1 MSAKPSL
8 LFCFLF
14 IALLLHT
21 ENAGSQDRNWT
32 HFRGTNLNGIA
43 LTDSVPLKWDDST
56 IKWKTEIHGKGY
68 SSPVV
73 FENQVWLTTATQD
86 GKELYAVCADYRT
99 GKIIHDIKVFSP
111 EDIFGKHSI
120 NTYASPTPCIEKDFV
135 YVNYGSLGTA
145 CIKTSD
151 GSIVWKRTDLKCNH
165 VQGSGASPILYKN
178 LLILHFEGTDVRFII
193 ALDKSTGKTVWRTD
207 RPEKPYEPL
216 PEIGRKAYVTPV
228 ILNVDGRDLLIS
240 NGSAVCCAY
249 DVLTGAE
256 VWCVTGGAEST
267 VPMPFTEN
275 GLVYFY
281 TGYMVDDEAPNYTE
295 MLAVDPKGKG
305 DITGTNV
312 LWKKRD
318 NQTQTQMLTPVIK
331 DGLIYTVNTKNFL
344 MCIDAKTGEEI
355 WSVRQRGNFNASPV
369 YVNGIV
375 WFFSV
380 KGDVIAIKAGRK
392 YEVVAQNQMDSGIW
406 ATPAFLRNS
415 VVLRTENDLY
425 RIGR

>member
-1 MSAKPSL
+1 MSGKSSL

-14 IALLLHT
+14 IALLLLT
-21 ENAGSQDRNWT
+21 ENAGSQDKNWT

-86 GKELYAVCADYRT
+86 GKELYAVCTDYRT

-178 LLILHFEGTDVRFII
+178 LLILHFEGTDVRYII
-193 ALDKSTGKTVWRTD
+193 ALDKSTGKTVWRN
-207 RPEKPYEPL
+207 KP
-216 PEIGRKAYVTPV
+216 A
-228 ILNVDGRDLLIS
+228 
-240 NGSAVCCAY
+240 
-249 DVLTGAE
+249 
-256 VWCVTGGAEST
+256 
-267 VPMPFTEN
+267 
-275 GLVYFY
+275 
-281 TGYMVDDEAPNYTE
+281 
-295 MLAVDPKGKG
+295 
-305 DITGTNV
+305 
-312 LWKKRD
+312 
-318 NQTQTQMLTPVIK
+318 
-331 DGLIYTVNTKNFL
+331 
-344 MCIDAKTGEEI
+344 
-355 WSVRQRGNFNASPV
+355 
-369 YVNGIV
+369 
-375 WFFSV
+375 
-380 KGDVIAIKAGRK
+380 
-392 YEVVAQNQMDSGIW
+392 
-406 ATPAFLRNS
+406 
-415 VVLRTENDLY
+415 
-425 RIGR
+425 